1 MKTRRFFAGSTLPQ
15 ALMAAARYHG
25 LAPDELAY
33 RLYDKRHGFVNRV
46 RRFIVEVEPTAPLR
60 MKRAS
65 ADSPSPS
72 PRSVRCRSGAS
83 RC

>member
-60 MKRAS
+60 MK
-65 ADSPSPS
+65 PSSFWPTNIAAVTQ
-72 PRSVRCRSGAS
+72 PRNSSNR
-83 RC
+83 